1 MPILFFIRFVHSV
14 LLLNAYCFLFICLA
28 LLFFYHFKLLTVKK
42 LLLLFCLSAAA
53 FVSYAG
59 EISTKADNPKVTI
72 HNTVNSTV
80 LQECATASTSYQGVT
95 IVCYRCAET
104 MGGPNGA
111 EAKAA
116 DCLMDAMMEMQP

>member
-1 MPILFFIRFVHSV
+1 M
-14 LLLNAYCFLFICLA
+14 
-28 LLFFYHFKLLTVKK
+28 KK
-42 LLLLFCLSAAA
+42 LVFLLCLSATA

-59 EISTKADNPKVTI
+59 EKNTKAENLQVTI
-72 HNTVNSTV
+72 QKTGKGAV
-80 LQECATASTSYQGVT
+80 LQECATASTTYQGVT

>member
-1 MPILFFIRFVHSV
+1 M
-14 LLLNAYCFLFICLA
+14 
-28 LLFFYHFKLLTVKK
+28 KK
-42 LLLLFCLSAAA
+42 IIFLFCLSVTAL
-53 FVSYAG
+53 VSYAG
-59 EISTKADNPKVTI
+59 KDNTKADKPQVTVQ
-72 HNTVNSTV
+72 NAGSVLV
-80 LQECATASTSYQGVT
+80 LQECATASTTYQGVT